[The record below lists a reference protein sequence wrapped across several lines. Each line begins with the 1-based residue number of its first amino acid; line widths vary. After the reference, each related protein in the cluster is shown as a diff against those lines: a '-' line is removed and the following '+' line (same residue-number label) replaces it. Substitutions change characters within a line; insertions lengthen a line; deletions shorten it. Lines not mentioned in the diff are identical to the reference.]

1 MITPFP
7 TPLPSG
13 IVVDIAK
20 PADLLALAGE
30 VRTHGRHAVQGTLEA
45 WHLISLKGRGRTEII
60 GLGWL
65 ANGNVWATSA
75 VQVLDGETAIRVA
88 TGETYRLDGKA
99 GTLPQQ
105 ALEHLWKTLRDRG
118 LVEA

>member
-13 IVVDIAK
+13 ITVDLAK

-30 VRTHGRHAVQGTLEA
+30 VRTHGRHAVHGTLEA
-45 WHLISLKGRGRTEII
+45 WHLVSLKGRGRTEII

-65 ANGNVWATSA
+65 ADGNVWATSA
-75 VQVLDGETAIRVA
+75 VQVLDGENAIRVA
-88 TGETYRLDGKA
+88 SGDVYLLDGKA
-99 GTLPQQ
+99 GNLHPQ